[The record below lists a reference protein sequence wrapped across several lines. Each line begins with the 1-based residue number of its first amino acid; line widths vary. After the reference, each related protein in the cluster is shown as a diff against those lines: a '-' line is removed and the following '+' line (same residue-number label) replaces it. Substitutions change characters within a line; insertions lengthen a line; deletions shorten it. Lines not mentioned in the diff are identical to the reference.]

1 MRVTDSKFSAAFI
14 AATAGFVTLLVFLR
28 SLSCGFVNF
37 DDPLYVLNNPLI
49 RQLDIDM
56 LVRVF
61 NEPYA
66 GFWMPLTW
74 ISLAVDYHFWGL
86 NPLGYHLTNVVLH
99 AVNTGMVVLIA
110 GRIIQ
115 AHGPRGTLQEARWQE
130 KYQYPATLLLAG
142 LLWGIHPL
150 RVESVVW
157 VTERKDVLNGL
168 FALSSVLAYIR
179 FARQRDA
186 GEAYLPPYLLA
197 IALFACSLMAKS
209 VSVALPVMLLV
220 IDWSPLGRLKRWS
233 FRALI
238 LEKIPFLLLSVVM
251 AVMTIVLMEDSG
263 KLVSY
268 DVFPLGQ
275 RALVSGNAI
284 FEYVH
289 LMLYPVGVL
298 PLYVFPNPLPTKFAI
313 TSAVA
318 VLGIIGCLFVGRNR
332 PRILVVMICFLLP
345 LSPTLAFFQ
354 NGDQILAARFTYLP
368 AVSVSL
374 AAAFGCARFF
384 CRQEGY
390 RFKRLIFP
398 CAVAL
403 IVFYAGMSI
412 HLTGYWKD
420 TGTYW
425 SRIIEIKPIGRAYSD
440 RGRFYLESGD
450 FSAAVSDLTRAAEIA
465 TQVGM
470 PEVFN
475 LYAFRGVA
483 LASLGRH
490 VEALQDFSTA
500 ISLYPAASY
509 YYYRGLSLTALGRAE
524 EAARDFGISGADV
537 GPVRWYKVQ

>member
-14 AATAGFVTLLVFLR
+14 AFAAGFVTLLIYLR

-49 RQLDIDM
+49 RHLDIEM

-61 NEPYA
+61 SEPHA

-74 ISLAVDYHFWGL
+74 ISLAVDHHFWGL
-86 NPLGYHLTNVVLH
+86 NPLGYHLTNIVMHAMNVGLVV
-99 AVNTGMVVLIA
+99 MIA
-110 GRIIQ
+110 DRVMQGAGGR
-115 AHGPRGTLQEARWQE
+115 E
-130 KYQYPATLLLAG
+130 KSQYPAMLFLAG

-168 FALSSVLAYIR
+168 FALSSVLAYMR
-179 FARQRDA
+179 FARQRDT
-186 GEAYLPPYLLA
+186 GEAYLPSYLLA

-209 VSVALPVMLLV
+209 VSVVLPVILLV
-220 IDWSPLGRLKRWS
+220 MDWCPLGRLKRWS
-233 FRALI
+233 LRSLF
-238 LEKIPFLLLSVVM
+238 LEKTPFLLLSLVM
-251 AVMTIVLMEDSG
+251 AVMTVVLMKDSG

-284 FEYVH
+284 FEYVR

-318 VLGIIGCLFVGRNR
+318 VLGVIGCFVVGRNR

-384 CRQEGY
+384 CRPEGY
-390 RFKRLIFP
+390 RFKRLIFA

-412 HLTGYWKD
+412 HLIGYWKD

-490 VEALQDFSTA
+490 EEALSDFNAA
-500 ISLYPAASY
+500 ISLYQAPLY
-509 YYYRGLSLTALGRAE
+509 YYFRGLSHKALGNLPAAE
-524 EAARDFGISGADV
+524 RDFALSGAES
-537 GPVRWYKVQ
+537 GPIGWYTLQ